1 MLTFILFII
10 GFIFLIKGA
19 DLLVEGASAI
29 SKKFGVS
36 SLVIGLTVVSFGTSA
51 PELVVNILSGIKGA
65 SDIGIGNVLG
75 SNVAN
80 ILLILGV
87 SAAISEINIKKG
99 LMSREVPFSLLAILI
114 IAFMAND
121 SFFGGRGF
129 NEIDRIDGLVLLCFF
144 AIFMYYMAS
153 NKQHELFA
161 DKPDV
166 KKLPMPL
173 AVFYVVIGTLGL
185 TIGGKWIVDGGIAM
199 AQILNISEN
208 LVGLTIVAVG
218 TSLPELAT
226 SVVAALKDESD
237 IAIGNVVGSNIF
249 NLFFILG
256 VSATIN
262 PIGFNPAVNNIDIF
276 MVGIATVLLYMA
288 ISVDKKSVMQKWNG
302 YSFLIMYA
310 GYIGFLVWRG

>member
-1 MLTFILFII
+1 MLTFVLFVL

-29 SKKFGVS
+29 SKKLGVS

-51 PELVVNILSGIKGA
+51 PELVVNVISGLQGA

-87 SAAISEINIKKG
+87 AAAINEIHIKKG
-99 LMSREVPFSLLAILI
+99 LLAREVPFSMLAILVV
-114 IAFMAND
+114 ALMAND
-121 SFFGGRGF
+121 SILSGRGF
-129 NEIDRIDGLVLLCFF
+129 SEIDRIDGLVLLSFF
-144 AIFMYYMAS
+144 VIFMYYMAS

-161 DKPDV
+161 DNPEV
-166 KKLPMPL
+166 KKLPTH
-173 AVFYVVIGTLGL
+173 VSVIYVLLGILGL
-185 TIGGKWIVDGGIAM
+185 TLGGKWIVDGGMEIARM
-199 AQILNISEN
+199 LNISEN
-208 LVGLTIVAVG
+208 LVGLTLVAIG

-226 SVVAALKDESD
+226 SVVAALKNESD

-256 VSATIN
+256 VSATIT
-262 PIGFNPAVNNIDIF
+262 PIPFNPEINNVDVL
-276 MVGIATVLLYMA
+276 MVGIASVLLFMA
-288 ISVDKKSVMQKWNG
+288 VSVDKKAVMQKWNG
-302 YSFLIMYA
+302 YSFLLFYA
-310 GYIGFLVWRG
+310 AYIGFLVWRG

>member
-1 MLTFILFII
+1 MLTFVLFIL

-29 SKKFGVS
+29 SKKLGVS

-51 PELVVNILSGIKGA
+51 PELVVNVISGLQGA

-87 SAAISEINIKKG
+87 AAAINEIHIKKG
-99 LMSREVPFSLLAILI
+99 LMVREVPFSMLAILVV
-114 IAFMAND
+114 ALMAND
-121 SFFGGRGF
+121 SILGGRGF
-129 NEIDRIDGLVLLCFF
+129 SELDRIDGLVLLCFF
-144 AIFMYYMAS
+144 GIFMYYMAS
-153 NKQHELFA
+153 NKHHELFA
-161 DKPDV
+161 DKPEV
-166 KKLPMPL
+166 KKLPTGV
-173 AVFYVVIGTLGL
+173 AVLHVMLGTVGL
-185 TIGGKWIVDGGIAM
+185 TLGGKWIVDGGIEIASY
-199 AQILNISEN
+199 LNISEN
-208 LVGLTIVAVG
+208 LVGLTLVAIG

-226 SVVAALKDESD
+226 SVVAALKNESD

-256 VSATIN
+256 ISASVT
-262 PIGFNPAVNNIDIF
+262 PIPFQPEVNNIDVL
-276 MVGIATVLLYMA
+276 MVGIATVLLFMA
-288 ISVDKKSVMQKWNG
+288 VSVDKKAVMQKWNG
-302 YSFLIMYA
+302 YSFLLIYA

>member
-1 MLTFILFII
+1 MLTFILFIV

-29 SKKFGVS
+29 SKKLGVS

-51 PELVVNILSGIKGA
+51 PELVVNVISGIKGA
-65 SDIGIGNVLG
+65 SDIGVGNVLG

-87 SAAISEINIKKG
+87 AAAINEIHIKKG
-99 LMSREVPFSLLAILI
+99 LLAREVPFSMLAIL
-114 IAFMAND
+114 AVGLMAND
-121 SFFGGRGF
+121 SILSGRGF
-129 NEIDRIDGLVLLCFF
+129 SEIDRIDGLVLLCFF
-144 AIFMYYMAS
+144 GIFMYYMAS
-153 NKQHELFA
+153 NKQQDLFS
-161 DKPDV
+161 DKPEV
-166 KKLPMPL
+166 KKLSTPL
-173 AVFYVVIGTLGL
+173 AVLYVLIGTVGL
-185 TIGGKWIVDGGIAM
+185 TLGGKWIVDGGITIAEY
-199 AQILNISEN
+199 LNISEN
-208 LVGLTIVAVG
+208 LVGLTLVAVG

-226 SVVAALKDESD
+226 SVVAAMKKESD

-256 VSATIN
+256 VSAIIN
-262 PIGFNPAVNNIDIF
+262 PISFNPQVNNVDVL

-288 ISVDKKSVMQKWNG
+288 VSVDKKAVMQKWNG
-302 YSFLIMYA
+302 YSFLLIYA